1 MKIEEIRSALEEMP
15 PETLAD
21 ALAIFLTEG
30 KNPSNAIAGMDK
42 PELANFAQA
51 VMYLKKN
58 YDFEEM
64 DYFTTEADLVYVNVG
79 DRRVL
84 LTDRMNTSTG
94 SEKKSSGNLIQEAGE
109 DEKTNPAVSDSRFSN
124 LEI

>member
-1 MKIEEIRSALEEMP
+1 MKAEEIRAALDGVS

-21 ALAIFLTEG
+21 ALAIVFAEG
-30 KNPSNAIAGMDK
+30 KAPSQAVAGMNK

-51 VMYLKKN
+51 IMYLKKN
-58 YDFEEM
+58 YDFDELEQ
-64 DYFTTEADLVYVNVG
+64 FTTEADLVYVNAG

-84 LTDRMNTSTG
+84 LTDRMNIVSGSTENSLPAGNDDAAPG
-94 SEKKSSGNLIQEAGE
+94 SNGG
-109 DEKTNPAVSDSRFSN
+109 RFSN